1 MCIICILL
9 FHIIT
14 IVALIQQHYQPNYDF
29 QHLFLG
35 RGLLSDL
42 VYGLVNLVNLVNLVK
57 GKDPQH
63 LLHL

>member
-1 MCIICILL
+1 MCIIIYILL

-35 RGLLSDL
+35 KGLLSDL
-42 VYGLVNLVNLVNLVK
+42 VYGLVNPGNPGK